1 MSGIVI
7 IGAGQA
13 GASVAA
19 RARALGFSGP
29 ITMIGDEPMAPYQ
42 RPPLS
47 KGYLLGET
55 SLERLFLRAP
65 SFWKDNA
72 IDLKLGAPV
81 MAIDRETKTVKLGEE
96 SVRYDQLVLAT
107 GSSARRLPAAV
118 GGQLDGVYTIRTLA
132 DVDAMAVE
140 FRAGRKL
147 LIVGGGYIGLE
158 AAAVG
163 AKLGLKVTLIEMA
176 PRILQRVAA
185 LATSDF
191 FRELHTGHGVAIREN
206 IGLDRLTGVGRVS
219 GARLSDASELEVDFV
234 IVGIG
239 IAPRTQLAS
248 DAGLVIDNGVVTDAF
263 GRTSD
268 PSIWA
273 AGECASFSLGGG
285 RIRLESVG
293 HAIDHGELVAQ
304 NMVGASGPYEARP
317 WFWSD
322 QYDVKLQIAGLNAGH
337 DRIVVREGDGNS
349 RSVWYYRR
357 AQLLALDA
365 MNDPRSYMVGK
376 RVIEAG
382 QTILPE
388 QVSDTSIDVK
398 SLQSLAIKVTRA
410 SAA

>member
-13 GASVAA
+13 GASLAA
-19 RARALGFSGP
+19 KARVLGFSGP
-29 ITMIGDEPMAPYQ
+29 ITIIGDEPVAPYQ

-47 KGYLLGET
+47 KGYLLGEIT
-55 SLERLFLRAP
+55 LERLYLRAP

-72 IDLKLGAPV
+72 IDLKLGAPAT
-81 MAIDRETKTVKLGEE
+81 AIDRVRKTVKFGEG
-96 SVRYDQLVLAT
+96 SVLYEQLALAT
-107 GSSARRLPAAV
+107 GSSPRRLPAAV
-118 GGQLDGVYTIRTLA
+118 GGELDGVYTIRTLA
-132 DVDAMAVE
+132 DVDAMALE

-163 AKLGLKVTLIEMA
+163 AKSGLKVTLIEMA
-176 PRILQRVAA
+176 SRILQRVAA
-185 LATSDF
+185 PATSDF
-191 FRELHTGHGVAIREN
+191 FRELHTEHGVTVRES
-206 IGLDRLTGVGRVS
+206 IGLDRLIGEGRVS
-219 GARLSDASELEVDFV
+219 GARLSDGSELDVDFV

-248 DAGLVIDNGVVTDAF
+248 DAGLVIDNGVVTDPF

-273 AGECASFSLGGG
+273 TGECASFPLG
-285 RIRLESVG
+285 RDHTRLESVG
-293 HAIDHGELVAQ
+293 HAIDHGELVAE
-304 NMVGASGPYEARP
+304 NMVGASRPYQARP

-322 QYDVKLQIAGLNAGH
+322 QYDVKLQIAGLNVGH
-337 DRIVVREGDGNS
+337 DRIVVRKGGGNS
-349 RSVWYYRR
+349 QSVWYYRGS
-357 AQLLALDA
+357 QLLALDA

-388 QVSDTSIDVK
+388 QVNDTSIDSK
-398 SLQSLAIKVTRA
+398 SLLSLAIRVAHA